1 MVDMI
6 QNLMLIDDDEDDREI
21 FLTIVED
28 SYPAFSLS
36 VATNGQEALQKLQNS
51 SSQPDIIFL
60 DLNMPLMNGR
70 QFMQAIKT
78 DIKLQ
83 QIPIVILSTSSDHK
97 TRSDM
102 EILGAKY
109 FITKPDKYSAWK
121 EMLNDF
127 FLNSRL

>member
-1 MVDMI
+1 MI

-28 SYPAFSLS
+28 SFPDFSLS
-36 VATNGQEALQKLQNS
+36 IATNGREAVQKLQNS
-51 SSQPDIIFL
+51 SNPPDIIFL

-78 DIKLQ
+78 DINLQ
-83 QIPIVILSTSSDHK
+83 QIPIAILSTSSDNK

-102 EILGAKY
+102 EILGANY

-121 EMLNDF
+121 EMLSDF
-127 FLNSRL
+127 FLNSPL